1 MQIVNYPLPSKFA
14 ALASMGIFMSR
25 RTVEMT
31 ETVTG
36 SVIGTR
42 TEYVMHVR
50 PPEGDL
56 WESKDITLAVIAHN
70 DDEPAKHWVVDF
82 YDVGPDD
89 SRSKP
94 WLSQAQVAELLSE
107 NLAAAF
113 QKLIG
118 GAK

>member
-1 MQIVNYPLPSKFA
+1 MKTDKYPLPAKFA
-14 ALASMGIFMSR
+14 ALASMGISMSR
-25 RTVEMT
+25 RSVEMT

-56 WESKDITLAVIAHN
+56 WESKDLTLAVIAHN
-70 DDEPAKHWVVDF
+70 DDEPSKHWVVDF

-89 SRSKP
+89 SRAKP
-94 WLSQAQVAELLSE
+94 WLSSAQVAELVSD

-113 QKLIG
+113 ERLISG
-118 GAK
+118 K

>member
-1 MQIVNYPLPSKFA
+1 MKTENYPLPPKFA
-14 ALASMGIFMSR
+14 ALASMGISLSR
-25 RTVEMT
+25 RTVEMA

-56 WESKDITLAVIAHN
+56 WESKDIPLAVIAHN
-70 DDEPAKHWVVDF
+70 DDEPAKHWLVDF

-89 SRSKP
+89 SRPKP
-94 WLSQAQVAELLSE
+94 WLSAAQVAELVSD

-113 QKLIG
+113 ERLISG
-118 GAK
+118 K

>member
-1 MQIVNYPLPSKFA
+1 MQTVSYPLPSKFA
-14 ALASMGIFMSR
+14 ALASMGISMSR
-25 RTVEMT
+25 RSVEML
-31 ETVTG
+31 ENITG

-42 TEYVMHVR
+42 TEYLMHVR

-56 WESKDITLAVIAHN
+56 WASQDIALAVIAHN

-94 WLSQAQVAELLSE
+94 WLSQAQVAELVSD

-113 QKLIG
+113 EKLVSG
-118 GAK
+118 T